1 MFARILAFEVKVERK
16 EEFVKVVKDQVLPI
30 LRKQI
35 GFLEVLPFLQKNVT
49 ETKVLTISLWT
60 TRKDAERYERES
72 YSKTLEIPYA
82 VCDLT
87 RRSRSVTFRS
97 RNRALRPLRGCIGG
111 LKNSAQ
117 PIRRCSAAKRLSSSI
132 PALVISVSKL
142 SARGVR
148 FVRREFQNRNPIEC
162 SQHYIEHSSCV
173 S

>member
-72 YSKTLEIPYA
+72 YSKTLEI
-82 VCDLT
+82 LT
-87 RRSRSVTFRS
+87 PF
-97 RNRALRPLRGCIGG
+97 
-111 LKNSAQ
+111 
-117 PIRRCSAAKRLSSSI
+117 
-132 PALVISVSKL
+132 VISPVEVSYSNL
-142 SARGVR
+142 ETVLCDR
-148 FVRREFQNRNPIEC
+148 FVDALA
-162 SQHYIEHSSCV
+162 V
-173 S
+173 